1 VTVNETGVDMAKKK
15 KQKNVITEESVYIHD
30 FIKHMYNDDYANAME
45 SLRSVVVEKMKA
57 RIRDCERA
65 EEKK

>member
-15 KQKNVITEESVYIHD
+15 KQKNVIAEESVYIHD

-45 SLRSVVVEKMKA
+45 SLRSVIVEKMKT
-57 RIRDCERA
+57 RIQDCERTK
-65 EEKK
+65 EKK